1 MGVEQNPIEDK
12 KRRNALL
19 CEQNCA
25 NAFSC
30 IPIEWRRMKGFGKTS
45 LQAVTM
51 KLACA
56 VFLLAAAL
64 LLAGCSGFW
73 NLPSSSSSTSTT
85 PTTLS
90 SGVFY
95 VMNQTAMQIAA
106 YSIVSGTLTPLS
118 GSPYSSGVAPGATPY
133 SMAIAPGG
141 GYLYLSTVS
150 GIYAYSIT
158 TNGFLSIANGG
169 SPISSDIANAMQVG
183 PNGTWLIDA
192 FINTGGQVQ
201 LDATPLNSS
210 GTYLIGANVPSVA
223 FTITNAS
230 VKQMAL
236 SPDGKN
242 LFVALGAGGTI
253 IVPFTASSSSPLGAT
268 ARGIPVANTG
278 GSALSVAVDPS
289 DRLFYIGETL
299 ASSSASSGGLRA
311 FNYSS
316 LSGTLTQ
323 ASGSPIASGGLA
335 PNDILPEASGN
346 YVYVANGQ
354 GTSGSGNV
362 AWFPISASGTTYTI
376 AAGSSVATGI
386 QPLGLAEDSN
396 KNFVLAVS
404 SGGSTSSGNPDLEA
418 YTMSSGALTAA
429 ITSATGTDPVGAAA
443 IAALP

>member
-1 MGVEQNPIEDK
+1 
-12 KRRNALL
+12 
-19 CEQNCA
+19 
-25 NAFSC
+25 
-30 IPIEWRRMKGFGKTS
+30 
-45 LQAVTM
+45 M
-51 KLACA
+51 KLGCA
-56 VFLLAAAL
+56 VFLLATAS

-73 NLPSSSSSTSTT
+73 DLPASSGSGTT

-90 SGVFY
+90 GGVFY
-95 VMNQTAMQIAA
+95 VMNQTTMQIAA
-106 YSIVSGTLTPLS
+106 YNISSGTLTALS
-118 GSPYSSGVAPGATPY
+118 GSPYSISGTPY

-141 GYLYLSTVS
+141 GYLYVSTVS

-158 TNGFLSIANGG
+158 TNGFLTIANGG
-169 SPISSDIANAMQVG
+169 NPISSDIANAMQVG

-192 FINTGGQVQ
+192 FITTNGQVQ
-201 LDATPLNSS
+201 VDATPLNSS
-210 GTYLIGANVPSVA
+210 GTYATGNNVSSVA

-253 IVPFTASSSSPLGAT
+253 VVPFTAGSLSPLGGT
-268 ARGIPVANTG
+268 AWQIPVLNTG

-289 DRLFYIGETL
+289 NRLFYIGETL
-299 ASSSASSGGLRA
+299 ANSSASSGGLRV

-354 GTSGSGNV
+354 GSSGSGNV
-362 AWFPISASGTTYTI
+362 AWFPISVSGTTYTI
-376 AAGSSVATGI
+376 AAGSTVTTGI

-396 KNFVLAVS
+396 RNFVLAVS

-443 IAALP
+443 IVAFP